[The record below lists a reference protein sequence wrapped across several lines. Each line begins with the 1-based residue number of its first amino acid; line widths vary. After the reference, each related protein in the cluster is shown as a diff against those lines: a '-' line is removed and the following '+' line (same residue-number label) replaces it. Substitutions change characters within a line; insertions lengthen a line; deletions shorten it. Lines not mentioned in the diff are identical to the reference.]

1 MNLWHGFEH
10 KAPAKLFAIIVARA
24 EQVRDELT
32 AKALAALEQGGD
44 AQTIMQD
51 LAWKLTNRLIHAPT
65 KSLQQAA
72 RDGDNERLNI
82 LAMTASG
89 WSSSTSFSFFTGCIY
104 AYEAFYRCQTGSS
117 LHERHEE
124 VQALLGDAQT
134 IADRGTF
141 SRIIS

>member
-1 MNLWHGFEH
+1 MLLVDIAVPRDVEPEVGKLANAYLYSVDDLQSIISHNLAQRKAAAVEAETIVAQRPVNLWHGFEH
-10 KAPAKLFAIIVARA
+10 KAPAKLFAIIVAA

-82 LAMTASG
+82 L
-89 WSSSTSFSFFTGCIY
+89 
-104 AYEAFYRCQTGSS
+104 RDS
-117 LHERHEE
+117 LGLE
-124 VQALLGDAQT
+124 
-134 IADRGTF
+134 
-141 SRIIS
+141 

>member
-1 MNLWHGFEH
+1 MAASTKRQRNHSRVSQ
-10 KAPAKLFAIIVARA
+10 PA

-44 AQTIMQD
+44 AQAIMQD

-82 LAMTASG
+82 L
-89 WSSSTSFSFFTGCIY
+89 
-104 AYEAFYRCQTGSS
+104 RDS
-117 LHERHEE
+117 LGLE
-124 VQALLGDAQT
+124 
-134 IADRGTF
+134 
-141 SRIIS
+141 

>member
-1 MNLWHGFEH
+1 MH
-10 KAPAKLFAIIVARA
+10 KAPAKLFASIAAA
-24 EQVRDELT
+24 EHVRDELT

-44 AQTIMQD
+44 AQAIMQD

-82 LAMTASG
+82 LRDSLGLEVAVHHFLLQGA
-89 WSSSTSFSFFTGCIY
+89 FTPMKPSIV
-104 AYEAFYRCQTGSS
+104 AKLEA

-134 IADRGTF
+134 IADQNVFAHYHANMR
-141 SRIIS
+141 S